1 MASAV
6 SAWHAHW
13 ACSPPSHRFL
23 SFAIPSNR
31 ILLSRSLSRFN
42 PHLTSHRLP
51 PSCVLVLRGAFVR
64 PMQAPS
70 STTRA
75 RCQTT
80 LSRPTR
86 SPMPSIPFPRT
97 FCGRQVS
104 LRLRAV
110 PCRPVLCVRSGSVQS
125 IHTYRPHC
133 LLHDGPVHPR
143 PLLCSVDALCAR
155 RCKSNQ
161 RSVRSHGTTILTLR
175 IALVLRFLWV
185 DGTTTAHERTLFCWY
200 AAVPY
205 ASMPL
210 FVMDYSGHMYRASDD
225 DEDEDGEVMQRHGS
239 LETWDQ
245 IVALR

>member
-1 MASAV
+1 MNQAPHCKLHLHIPPPHLHIPPPHVPMRLLASGCTSLASAV

-13 ACSPPSHRFL
+13 ACSPPSQRFL

-51 PSCVLVLRGAFVR
+51 PSCVLVLRGAVVR

-110 PCRPVLCVRSGSVQS
+110 PCRHVLCVRSGSVQS
-125 IHTYRPHC
+125 IHTYHPRC

-143 PLLCSVDALCAR
+143 PLLCSVDALCAP
-155 RCKSNQ
+155 
-161 RSVRSHGTTILTLR
+161 V
-175 IALVLRFLWV
+175 
-185 DGTTTAHERTLFCWY
+185 
-200 AAVPY
+200 
-205 ASMPL
+205 
-210 FVMDYSGHMYRASDD
+210 
-225 DEDEDGEVMQRHGS
+225 
-239 LETWDQ
+239 
-245 IVALR
+245 